1 MRAVIE
7 SLGRHFQ
14 AVVHG
19 PGDAFP
25 LDRAEAAAILGRD
38 LPGAVDV
45 TIDEKGKGVFNLAVR
60 TLDKKGDVIVSDK
73 RELDFNDGHVGT
85 GWFVTD
91 EAWQGRGVGRTLMR
105 NEIELAYRCGLR
117 RMDILAG
124 LTNGGYSWA
133 RFGFLPVFANH
144 PATLKFKVG
153 LLKDEVS
160 PATGAV
166 LKSVAALDEKKHLW
180 TLADIDEDIVPALD
194 RIFNGKAAPQTYAFL
209 DEEKKAKTNAGH
221 LHRLDEM
228 RKAAVVEGKP
238 LPFGRTLLS
247 SHAWDGY
254 MDFSDQEQLRRA
266 AAYAGGFQHIAWS
279 GHGMKE
285 GRGIDRAAAIHP
297 V

>member
-7 SLGRHFQ
+7 SPGRHFR
-14 AVVHG
+14 AVVHD

-45 TIDEKGKGVFNLAVR
+45 SIDENGAGVFNLAVSAV
-60 TLDKKGDVIVSDK
+60 DKNGDVIVSDK
-73 RELDFNDGHVGT
+73 RTLNFNDGSAGS

-117 RMDILAG
+117 KMNILAG
-124 LTNGGYSWA
+124 LINGGYSWA
-133 RFGFLPVFANH
+133 RFGFLPVFASQ

-160 PATGAV
+160 PAAGAI
-166 LKSVAALDEKKHLW
+166 LNSVAALDEKKHLW
-180 TLADIDEDIVPALD
+180 AVADIDEDIVPALN

-209 DEEKKAKTNAGH
+209 RAEQRTKANAGH
-221 LHRLDEM
+221 WHRLDDM
-228 RKAAVVEGKP
+228 RQAAVVEGKALP
-238 LPFGRTLLS
+238 LGRTLLS

-254 MDFSDQEQLRRA
+254 MDFSDEEQLRRA
-266 AAYAGGFQHIAWS
+266 AAYSGGFKHI
-279 GHGMKE
+279 
-285 GRGIDRAAAIHP
+285 P